1 MNAIPN
7 SAFRIKIRKEIRRN
21 DSCFRQMLKR
31 DSEFRI
37 IITMSIIN
45 VAIDG
50 PAGAGKSTISRAA
63 AKEMGYIYIDTG
75 ALYRTVGLNAMR
87 KGADVNNPES
97 VIATLTDDL
106 KVELR
111 FIDGE
116 QRMFLND
123 EDVSDKI
130 RTPEASSAASKVSA
144 VPEVRKYLFDLQKNL
159 AKSNNCIMDGR
170 DIGTVV
176 LPDAKVKIFLTAS
189 PEARAKRRYIEL
201 TEKGMDVSYDDVLAD
216 MIKRDYDDSHRAIAP
231 LKQADDAVLADTSEL
246 SLQQSIDLIIKI
258 IKDKI

>member
-1 MNAIPN
+1 M
-7 SAFRIKIRKEIRRN
+7 
-21 DSCFRQMLKR
+21 
-31 DSEFRI
+31 
-37 IITMSIIN
+37 IIN

-63 AKEMGYIYIDTG
+63 AKELGYIYIDTG

-87 KGADVNNPES
+87 KGADINDPES
-97 VIATLTDDL
+97 VVATITDDL

-116 QRMFLND
+116 QRMFLCG

-144 VPEVRKYLFDLQKNL
+144 VPEVRKYLFDLQKDL
-159 AKSNNCIMDGR
+159 AKNNNCIMDGR

-189 PEARAKRRYIEL
+189 PEARAQRRYKEL
-201 TEKGMDVSYDDVLAD
+201 IEKGMDVKYDDVLAD

-231 LKQADDAVLADTSEL
+231 LKQADDAVLADTSDCTLEE
-246 SLQQSIDLIIKI
+246 SIELIIKI
-258 IKDKI
+258 IKDNI

>member
-1 MNAIPN
+1 
-7 SAFRIKIRKEIRRN
+7 
-21 DSCFRQMLKR
+21 
-31 DSEFRI
+31 
-37 IITMSIIN
+37 MSIIN

-63 AKEMGYIYIDTG
+63 AKELGFIYIDTG
-75 ALYRTVGLNAMR
+75 ALYRTVGLNALR
-87 KGADVNNPES
+87 KGADVNDRES

-130 RTPEASSAASKVSA
+130 RTPEVSSAASITSA

-159 AKSNNCIMDGR
+159 AKNNNCIMDGR

-189 PEARAKRRYIEL
+189 PEARAQRRYDEL
-201 TEKGMDVSYDDVLAD
+201 IEKGMDVKYDDVLAD

-231 LKQADDAVLADTSEL
+231 LKQADDAVLADTSDITLEE
-246 SLQQSIDLIIKI
+246 SIALIIKI
-258 IKDKI
+258 IKDNI

>member
-1 MNAIPN
+1 
-7 SAFRIKIRKEIRRN
+7 
-21 DSCFRQMLKR
+21 
-31 DSEFRI
+31 
-37 IITMSIIN
+37 MSIIN

-50 PAGAGKSTISRAA
+50 PAGAGKSTISKAA
-63 AKEMGYIYIDTG
+63 AKELGFIYIDTG

-87 KGADVNNPES
+87 QGADVNNPES
-97 VIATLTDDL
+97 VIATLTDEL

-130 RTPEASSAASKVSA
+130 RTPEVSSAASVTSA
-144 VPEVRKYLFDLQKNL
+144 IPEVRKYLFDLQKNL

-189 PEARAKRRYIEL
+189 PEARAQRRYKEL
-201 TEKGMDVSYDDVLAD
+201 IEKGMDVKYDDVLAD

-231 LKQADDAVLADTSEL
+231 LKQADDAVLADTSDCTLEE
-246 SLQQSIDLIIKI
+246 SIELIIKI
-258 IKDKI
+258 IKDNI

>member
-1 MNAIPN
+1 
-7 SAFRIKIRKEIRRN
+7 
-21 DSCFRQMLKR
+21 
-31 DSEFRI
+31 
-37 IITMSIIN
+37 MSIIN

-63 AKEMGYIYIDTG
+63 AKELGFIYIDTG
-75 ALYRTVGLNAMR
+75 ALYRTVGLNALR
-87 KGADVNNPES
+87 KGADVNDRDS

-130 RTPEASSAASKVSA
+130 RTPEVSSAASITSA

-159 AKSNNCIMDGR
+159 AKTNNCIMDGR

-189 PEARAKRRYIEL
+189 PEARAQRRYDEL
-201 TEKGMDVSYDDVLAD
+201 IEKGMDVKYEDVLAD

-231 LKQADDAVLADTSEL
+231 LKQADDAILADTSGNTLE
-246 SLQQSIDLIIKI
+246 QSIALIIKL
-258 IKDKI
+258 IKDNI